1 MTAKDLLHF
10 VRRNA
15 LVLESARGPVPNLVE
30 AIVGAEVKGSWWG
43 HARGKEIFNLLQDLR
58 ESEQVLVCRLV
69 GGKVTYIHRDAW
81 PAVVRL
87 ASGIPKERI
96 SAIEEI
102 HTASGQHRVVHT
114 PFPEWVPSEVLRA
127 GKKLPLDEA
136 VRLLRGVVPA
146 SRAARA

>member
-1 MTAKDLLHF
+1 MTVSDLLQF
-10 VRRNA
+10 VRRNG

-43 HARGKEIFNLLQDLR
+43 HPRGKEIFNLLQDLR
-58 ESEQVLVCRLV
+58 ESKQVLVCRLV

-87 ASGIPKERI
+87 APAIPRERI

-102 HTASGQHRVVHT
+102 HTASGKHRVVDT
-114 PFPEWVPSEVLRA
+114 PFPKWVPPEVVRA
-127 GKKLPLDEA
+127 GKKLPLEEA
-136 VRLLRGVVPA
+136 VRLLRGVVPT
-146 SRAARA
+146 SPAARA